1 MVHGDIRHTASPHAP
16 DSVLDDWRLFHEP
29 EKIQR
34 ISSNRR
40 FCNRRRLPK
49 IVRFVYRT
57 IAPRFSALLRVDGHA
72 VSWCV
77 HRAIRIELILSFPA
91 VGVLMAVYF
100 KLAFQHDSPVQNP
113 ETLYRQ
119 RPLMTLLAVTVVLCV
134 VLLTVRIPVI
144 SESFAPT
151 TEILERTTLR

>member
-1 MVHGDIRHTASPHAP
+1 
-16 DSVLDDWRLFHEP
+16 
-29 EKIQR
+29 
-34 ISSNRR
+34 
-40 FCNRRRLPK
+40 
-49 IVRFVYRT
+49 
-57 IAPRFSALLRVDGHA
+57 
-72 VSWCV
+72 
-77 HRAIRIELILSFPA
+77 
-91 VGVLMAVYF
+91 MAVYF

-134 VLLTVRIPVI
+134 VLLTVQIPVI